1 MLVNQ
6 REKRRSFCK
15 PWEGMFLLD
24 VWQSQKAGIA
34 HHAGTASWPSHSR
47 M

>member
-6 REKRRSFCK
+6 REKRRAFCK

-24 VWQSQKAGIA
+24 V
-34 HHAGTASWPSHSR
+34 R
-47 M
+47 